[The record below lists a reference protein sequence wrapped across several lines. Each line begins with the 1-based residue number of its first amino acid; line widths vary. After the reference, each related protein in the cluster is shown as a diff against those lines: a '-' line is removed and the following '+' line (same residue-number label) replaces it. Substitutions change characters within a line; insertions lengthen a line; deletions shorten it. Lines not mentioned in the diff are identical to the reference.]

1 MRIYFVGEFDDKVKE
16 EYKQFWFIKDEQEYE
31 GYWFYRI
38 KIVEENYIKYK
49 DWTLSITEGIVVE
62 FLREIEEQQW
72 DVLIYWDCFERLAW
86 VYRRKLFK
94 RINSNSAWTTNSYL
108 EKKVEYFLWEDYKNT
123 KDYFLRERDIPEE
136 WSYYVVRADS
146 IVNYSSFEQSCEN
159 FKVVDRIS
167 CDVKISNERY
177 NYRYDPKNSYHITFN
192 EICKM
197 KIGDKEKIKMLKVVN
212 GMLESWRPKEY
223 LVCRIVQGGYWGFMF
238 DYINIVEKL
247 KEMWLTEEE
256 AKMLVYDGDTPIV
269 IHPKIIK
276 KIYNVG
282 LYGSIKVWAA

>member
-31 GYWFYRI
+31 GCWFYRI
-38 KIVEENYIKYK
+38 KIVEENYIEYK
-49 DWTLSITEGIVVE
+49 DWTLSMTDGIIVE
-62 FLREIEEQQW
+62 FLHEMEKQQW

-108 EKKVEYFLWEDYKNT
+108 EKKVEYFLWEEYKNT
-123 KDYFLRERDIPEE
+123 KDYFLRERDIPEG

-167 CDVKISNERY
+167 CNVKVSNERY
-177 NYRYDPKNSYHITFN
+177 NYIHNEKSQYYRTFD

-212 GMLESWRPKEY
+212 EMLVSDTPKGY
-223 LVCRIVQGGYWGFMF
+223 LVCRMVQGGYWGFML
-238 DYINIVEKL
+238 DHINIIEKL
-247 KEMWLTEEE
+247 KEMWLTEEK
-256 AKMLVYDGDTPIV
+256 AKMLMYGEDTPVV

-282 LYGSIKVWAA
+282 LYNIKVWAA